1 LNSLYVPPHVRWNW
15 GGTPVARTT
24 LRTATAAAVAL
35 GLGLLAMSPAA
46 AATDNQAGA
55 NAVTIQIADQDGQ
68 GTGLAT
74 ATYDNGQETKTG
86 NTTPAFPDPTGQK
99 FLTGGVLAQEATA
112 KPGFSAACAGLA
124 GDGGSV
130 LNIGDSSCL
139 TPGDLITGSFG
150 SFDPSTLIK
159 AGTAQ
164 LPPALTSQ
172 LTPILGATDAVNQ
185 AISSALAQAKA
196 QFGSGGLVA
205 NLDMVE
211 GRCTAGDGG
220 PTGTSTLANAK
231 LTFNIPGQDPIT
243 VLDLPVNPKPNTHV
257 FTNLSDVMTAVLKAV
272 DTDLTQSLQGN
283 LSQLTAVT
291 DAIQQNIVTQIH
303 SQVEKNLAPL
313 EQNLLD
319 ITLNWQQHPTPDSI
333 KVRALNVDVLPAA
346 KAELNGNPLANL
358 QIGNAACAPVATAAV
373 DAPQAATPVVSPP
386 KAATPTGVSSG
397 LATMPGSN
405 HQGIDTSTWALL
417 ALAGLGLAG
426 SAWVGVRRVLG

>member
-1 LNSLYVPPHVRWNW
+1 
-15 GGTPVARTT
+15 VARTT
-24 LRTATAAAVAL
+24 LRTATAAVVAL

-86 NTTPAFPDPTGQK
+86 ETKPAFPNPGGQT
-99 FLTGGVLAQEATA
+99 FITGGVLAQEATA

-150 SFDPSTLIK
+150 SFDPTTLIK

-164 LPPALTSQ
+164 LPSPLDQ
-172 LTPILGATDAVNQ
+172 VPGAAAAVTT
-185 AISSALAQAKA
+185 AISSAIDQAKA
-196 QFGSGGLVA
+196 QFGNGGLVA
-205 NLDMVE
+205 NLDMIE

-243 VLDLPVNPKPNTHV
+243 VLDLPVNPKPNTHL

-283 LSQLTAVT
+283 LSPLTQVT